1 MFSIGKISP
10 ESRNTSRKPPSAT
23 ACMAAAWFG
32 MAAPTIVP
40 NAATQNA

>member
-1 MFSIGKISP
+1 MFATGKISP
-10 ESRNTSRKPPSAT
+10 DSRNDSRNPPSIT

-40 NAATQNA
+40 KDATQNA